1 MSEAEGHAMEM
12 LFRAKWNIPQ
22 ATEAMGMTATEGDWQ
37 VVMDRFRDYC
47 RQRPIEYRFADD
59 E

>member
-1 MSEAEGHAMEM
+1 MEM

>member
-1 MSEAEGHAMEM
+1 MSEAEEHAMEM

-22 ATEAMGMTATEGDWQ
+22 AADAMGMAATEGNWLT
-37 VVMDRFRDYC
+37 VKTRFADYC
-47 RQRPIEYRFADD
+47 RQRPIEHRFIGD